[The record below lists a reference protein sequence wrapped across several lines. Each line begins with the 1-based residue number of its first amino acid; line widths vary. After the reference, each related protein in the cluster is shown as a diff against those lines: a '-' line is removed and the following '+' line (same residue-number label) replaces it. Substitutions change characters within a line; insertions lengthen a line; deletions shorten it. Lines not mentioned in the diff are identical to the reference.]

1 MSAEEIDVATDQPFG
16 QMQRQM
22 NKLVEQMQKGYYN
35 YRPGETWQPNVN
47 LYETEA
53 EYLVCV
59 DLGGVEK
66 DKIEIE
72 LIDQRLMIRGN
83 RPVPTFPDGPA
94 AAGPATGRAAD
105 GQQDAKKY
113 RVHLMEIDHGAFA
126 REVELPL
133 NVEKDQIKAQ
143 HRNGMLWIELPK
155 KKR

>member
-16 QMQRQM
+16 QVQRQM

-47 LYETEA
+47 LYETDA

-59 DLGGVEK
+59 DLGGVDK

-72 LIDQRLMIRGN
+72 LVEQRLSIKGN
-83 RPVPTFPDGPA
+83 RPVPTFPEA
-94 AAGPATGRAAD
+94 AVTGREGD
-105 GQQDAKKY
+105 GHEAKKY
-113 RVHLMEIDHGAFA
+113 RVHLMEIDHGQFA
-126 REVELPL
+126 RDVELPL
-133 NVEKDQIKAQ
+133 NVEKDRIKAT

-155 KKR
+155 KR